1 MTFTA
6 ARRTTFWNPA
16 TCPTPQPAPRLA
28 SPRGRPLPARPGPQP
43 GAGGAPEP
51 PAAPSL
57 PFPFPRPSPRVPSA
71 AGAMRRRP
79 LLALGLALWALGAAL
94 GQHRADYDREAL
106 LGGQEEAE
114 EYARLSPEEQQRR
127 LRAIVRR
134 IDADGDGLLTPG
146 YNSPLKH
153 YVTQEAKQHFH
164 DYDKDGDGLVSWK
177 EYNLQMYD
185 RVIDFDENTVLED
198 QEEESFRQLHLKE
211 KKRFEKA
218 NRDDVP
224 DLNVDEF
231 IAFEHPEEVEYMTDF
246 VIQEA
251 LEEHDKD
258 GDGFVNLEEF
268 LGDLQERP
276 KEDPEWI
283 LVEKDRFVNDYD
295 KDKDGKLSP
304 QELLFWIVPNNQGIA
319 QEEAVHLIEEMD
331 LNDDKK
337 LSEAEIL
344 KNQDLFL
351 NSEATD
357 YGRQLH
363 DERFYHEEL

>member
-1 MTFTA
+1 
-6 ARRTTFWNPA
+6 
-16 TCPTPQPAPRLA
+16 
-28 SPRGRPLPARPGPQP
+28 
-43 GAGGAPEP
+43 
-51 PAAPSL
+51 
-57 PFPFPRPSPRVPSA
+57 
-71 AGAMRRRP
+71 
-79 LLALGLALWALGAAL
+79 
-94 GQHRADYDREAL
+94 
-106 LGGQEEAE
+106 QEEAE

-127 LRAIVRR
+127 LRNIVKK
-134 IDADGDGLLTPG
+134 IDADADGLL
-146 YNSPLKH
+146 SEDELSSWIQQSFKH
-153 YVTQEAKQHFH
+153 YVTQEAKQHFN

-224 DLNVDEF
+224 ALNVDEY

-258 GDGFVNLEEF
+258 GDGFVSLEEF
-268 LGDLQERP
+268 LGDYRR
-276 KEDPEWI
+276 DPNVCHTNLSAFAMQSAFKIHLADVSPRYFWLSYTEP
-283 LVEKDRFVNDYD
+283 NQS
-295 KDKDGKLSP
+295 GKVGT
-304 QELLFWIVPNNQGIA
+304 EA
-319 QEEAVHLIEEMD
+319 QHLIEEMD

>member
-1 MTFTA
+1 M
-6 ARRTTFWNPA
+6 
-16 TCPTPQPAPRLA
+16 
-28 SPRGRPLPARPGPQP
+28 RPL
-43 GAGGAPEP
+43 
-51 PAAPSL
+51 
-57 PFPFPRPSPRVPSA
+57 
-71 AGAMRRRP
+71 
-79 LLALGLALWALGAAL
+79 LLALGLALALAVAPGAANE
-94 GQHRADYDREAL
+94 QHRAEYDREAL

-127 LRAIVRR
+127 LRSIVRR
-134 IDADGDGLLTPG
+134 IDADADGLL
-146 YNSPLKH
+146 SEDELSSWIQQSFKH
-153 YVTQEAKQHFH
+153 YVTQEAKQHFS

-198 QEEESFRQLHLKE
+198 QEEESFRQE

-218 NRDDVP
+218 NRDEVP
-224 DLNVDEF
+224 ALNVEEYV
-231 IAFEHPEEVEYMTDF
+231 AFEHPEEVEYMTDF

-258 GDGFVNLEEF
+258 GDGFVSLDEF
-268 LGDLQERP
+268 LGDYRRDP
-276 KEDPEWI
+276 TAREDPEWI

-295 KDKDGKLSP
+295 KDHDGKLNP
-304 QELLFWIVPNNQGIA
+304 QELLSWIVPNNQGIA
-319 QEEAVHLIEEMD
+319 QEEALHLIEEMD

-337 LSEAEIL
+337 LSEAEVL

>member
-1 MTFTA
+1 M
-6 ARRTTFWNPA
+6 
-16 TCPTPQPAPRLA
+16 
-28 SPRGRPLPARPGPQP
+28 RPL
-43 GAGGAPEP
+43 
-51 PAAPSL
+51 
-57 PFPFPRPSPRVPSA
+57 V
-71 AGAMRRRP
+71 
-79 LLALGLALWALGAAL
+79 LLVALGLALSRGE
-94 GQHRADYDREAL
+94 HRADYDREAL
-106 LGGQEEAE
+106 LGGQVGAGPGGREGDPSFPVKRGGGGGGDTRQGLTLGWLFPQEEAE

-127 LRAIVRR
+127 LRAIVKK
-134 IDADGDGLLTPG
+134 IDSDGDGLLDKDEL
-146 YNSPLKH
+146 SSWIQQSFKH
-153 YVTQEAKQHFH
+153 YVTQEAKQHFN
-164 DYDKDGDGLVSWK
+164 DYDRDGDGLVSWK
-177 EYNLQMYD
+177 EYNMQMYD

-231 IAFEHPEEVEYMTDF
+231 VAFEHPEEVEYMTDF

-258 GDGFVNLEEF
+258 GDGFVSLEEF
-268 LGDLQERP
+268 LGDYRRDP
-276 KEDPEWI
+276 TAREDPEWI

-295 KDKDGKLSP
+295 KDNDGKLNP
-304 QELLFWIVPNNQGIA
+304 QELLSWIVPNNQGIA
-319 QEEAVHLIEEMD
+319 QEEALHLIEEMD

>member
-1 MTFTA
+1 
-6 ARRTTFWNPA
+6 
-16 TCPTPQPAPRLA
+16 
-28 SPRGRPLPARPGPQP
+28 
-43 GAGGAPEP
+43 
-51 PAAPSL
+51 
-57 PFPFPRPSPRVPSA
+57 
-71 AGAMRRRP
+71 MRRRRP
-79 LLALGLALWALGAAL
+79 LLLALGLALAALGAAH

-134 IDADGDGLLTPG
+134 IDSDADGLL
-146 YNSPLKH
+146 SKDELSSWIQQSFKH
-153 YVTQEAKQHFH
+153 YVTQEAKQHFN

-177 EYNLQMYD
+177 EYNMQMYD

-198 QEEESFRQLHLKE
+198 QEEESFRQVKCFSISFCKLLAKGSNLHLKE

-231 IAFEHPEEVEYMTDF
+231 VAFEHPEEVEYMTDF

-258 GDGFVNLEEF
+258 GDGFVSLEEF
-268 LGDLQERP
+268 LGDYRRDP
-276 KEDPEWI
+276 TAREDPEWI

-295 KDKDGKLSP
+295 KDNDGKLNP
-304 QELLFWIVPNNQGIA
+304 QELLSWIVPNNQGIA
-319 QEEAVHLIEEMD
+319 QEEALHLIEEMD

>member
-1 MTFTA
+1 MLTALGTFRCRGTKG
-6 ARRTTFWNPA
+6 RLGGRGRTKLRGPGPT
-16 TCPTPQPAPRLA
+16 TCPTPPPAPPLPGPAAGRPPPGPA
-28 SPRGRPLPARPGPQP
+28 PSRGQAAPRSPPRPLPFLSR
-43 GAGGAPEP
+43 
-51 PAAPSL
+51 SL
-57 PFPFPRPSPRVPSA
+57 PFPRPSPRVPSS

-79 LLALGLALWALGAAL
+79 LLALGLALWALGAAH

-106 LGGQEEAE
+106 LGG
-114 EYARLSPEEQQRR
+114 
-127 LRAIVRR
+127 
-134 IDADGDGLLTPG
+134 
-146 YNSPLKH
+146 
-153 YVTQEAKQHFH
+153 
-164 DYDKDGDGLVSWK
+164 
-177 EYNLQMYD
+177 
-185 RVIDFDENTVLED
+185 
-198 QEEESFRQLHLKE
+198 QLHLKE

-268 LGDLQERP
+268 LGDYRRDP
-276 KEDPEWI
+276 TAREDPEWI

-295 KDKDGKLSP
+295 KDNDGKLSP
-304 QELLFWIVPNNQGIA
+304 QELLSWIVPNNQGIA
-319 QEEAVHLIEEMD
+319 QEEALHLIEEMD

-337 LSEAEIL
+337 LSEAEVL